1 MTDPTTQSDLDEYGA
16 LPIFRPGPE
25 LYVEANPYRRP
36 LGETGK
42 AEFAE
47 PATEA
52 EFLSHRHLIASRIL
66 CNVYESEMVL
76 LPEDGVG
83 PVKGDF
89 DQFYGPEVRRLHDA
103 MRPSLERYSFGL
115 LERLEAPPVRT
126 VEELEAYFLGEV
138 EGAGAPPDAS
148 GNNPAVDAAA
158 RLTGS
163 MRAIV
168 ECPEPE
174 DAARLNLI
182 QLALDGL
189 TEASAMAGNLAG
201 FYGPEQSELFKVF
214 TDEFGYGVYRAKHST
229 LFRGMVSSIG
239 LRTDVHAYWNFYLT
253 SSLAGANYFNYLT
266 KNHRGVFRYMGA
278 VSYLE
283 WLFAQGFAD
292 MGTMLRTVF
301 GDRADTRYTDEH
313 AHIDIHHGR
322 MTFENLLLGLAR
334 RHGEAVVPELVRGI
348 VETKE
353 LLRLGDA
360 DFQAQIAWASSLD
373 EHTRLG
379 TKLASSAADDGTATV
394 LKPGDPFSTRVHD
407 GDRLVEVT
415 GGEAEVHAWATDT
428 PHRLGAGETLLVPAG
443 RLYGLRA
450 AAPRAEVAV
459 RPVR

>member
-1 MTDPTTQSDLDEYGA
+1 MTVLDEYGA
-16 LPIFRPGPE
+16 VPIFRPGPE
-25 LYVEANPYRRP
+25 VYLDANPYRRP
-36 LGETGK
+36 LGPAVDGD
-42 AEFAE
+42 FAR

-52 EFLSHRHLIASRIL
+52 GFLSHRHLVASRVL
-66 CNVYESEMVL
+66 CNTYESEMVL
-76 LPEDGVG
+76 LPEGGVG
-83 PVKGDF
+83 PVKADF
-89 DQFYGPEVRRLHDA
+89 DLFYGTEVRRLHDA
-103 MRPSLERYSFGL
+103 LRPSLERYSFAF
-115 LERLEAPPVRT
+115 LEELPAPEVRT

-163 MRAIV
+163 MRAIT
-168 ECPEPE
+168 ECADPEN
-174 DAARLNLI
+174 AARLNLI

-214 TDEFGYGVYRAKHST
+214 TDEFGYGLYGAKHST
-229 LFRGMVSSIG
+229 LFREMIASIG

-292 MGTMLRTVF
+292 MGTMLRAVF

-334 RHGEAVVPELVRGI
+334 RHGEAVVPDLVRGI

-379 TKLASSAADDGTATV
+379 TKLASSAAAEGTAAA
-394 LKPGDPFSTRVHD
+394 LRPGDPFSTRVHD

-415 GGEAEVHAWATDT
+415 GGEVEVHAWVTEN
-428 PHRLGAGETLLVPAG
+428 PHRLGEGETLLVPAG

-450 AAPRAEVAV
+450 TAPRAEIAV
-459 RPVR
+459 RPTTR

>member
-1 MTDPTTQSDLDEYGA
+1 MTELDDYQA

-25 LYVEANPYRRP
+25 VYLDANPYRRP
-36 LGETGK
+36 IALPDAGDFT
-42 AEFAE
+42 E
-47 PATEA
+47 PVTEA
-52 EFLSHRHLIASRIL
+52 EFLSRRHLLASRVL
-66 CNVYESEMVL
+66 CNAYESEMIL

-83 PVKGDF
+83 PVKSDF
-89 DQFYGPEVRRLHDA
+89 DLFYGPEVRRLHDGL
-103 MRPSLERYSFGL
+103 RPSLERYSFTF
-115 LERLEAPPVRT
+115 LERFPAPEVRT

-138 EGAGAPPDAS
+138 EDAGAPPDAS
-148 GNNPAVDAAA
+148 GNNPAVNVLP

-163 MRAIV
+163 MAAIT
-168 ECPEPE
+168 ECPDAE

-182 QLALDGL
+182 QLSLDGL

-214 TDEFGYGVYRAKHST
+214 TDEFGYGLYNAKHST
-229 LFRGMVSSIG
+229 LFREMIASIG

-266 KNHRGVFRYMGA
+266 KNHRGVFRYMAA

-292 MGTMLRTVF
+292 MGRMLRAVF

-334 RHGEAVVPELVRGI
+334 RHGEAVVPDLVRGI

-353 LLRLGDA
+353 LLRLGDE
-360 DFQAQIAWASSLD
+360 DFQAQIAWASSLE

-379 TKLASSAADDGTATV
+379 TKLATSADDDGTVTG
-394 LKPGDPFSTRVHD
+394 LRPGDPFSTVVHD

-415 GGEAEVHAWATDT
+415 AGEVAVHAWATEG
-428 PHRLGAGETLLVPAG
+428 PHRMDEGETLLVPAG

-450 AAPRAEVAV
+450 VSPKAEIAV
-459 RPVR
+459 RPTTR